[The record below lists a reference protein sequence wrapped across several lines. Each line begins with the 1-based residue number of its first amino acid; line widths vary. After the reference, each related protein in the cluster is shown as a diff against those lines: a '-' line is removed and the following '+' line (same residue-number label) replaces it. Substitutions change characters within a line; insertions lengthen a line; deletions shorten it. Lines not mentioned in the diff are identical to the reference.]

1 MREHLN
7 QVVPMEIRKKALALA
22 FLLALFMSAASLRP
36 AHASGLTIATCS
48 SDGTVKYTF
57 YENETMYLLGSGLP
71 PSPIEPASL
80 PEGTGNFSLQSFME
94 SALSVAKALF
104 GGPPLN
110 SYAIYVVYDLNNWTD
125 KMLIPPRIPG
135 TVEKVSIDSSG
146 NIQPTLIWSA
156 PLTPG
161 GYDIV
166 IDLNNNGRYDVGT
179 DILQKARIDACPTQ
193 HYGVFVLPLPEY
205 WSGTILGLTSFFAAL
220 GLFGLIKRRHAAKP
234 DHGTTRQPH

>member
-1 MREHLN
+1 MK
-7 QVVPMEIRKKALALA
+7 IRKEALAVA
-22 FLLALFMSAASLRP
+22 FLIALFMSAASMKP
-36 AHASGLTIATCS
+36 AHASGPMIATCS
-48 SDGTVKYTF
+48 SDGTVTYTF

-71 PSPIEPASL
+71 ASSIEPSSQ
-80 PEGTGNFSLQSFME
+80 PKGTGNFTLQSMLE
-94 SALSVAKALF
+94 DALSMAKALF

-110 SYAIYVVYDLNNWTD
+110 SYPIYVVKDVDNWTD

-135 TVEKVSIDSSG
+135 TVEQVSIDASG
-146 NIQPTLIWSA
+146 NIQPTLIWNA

-179 DILQKARIDACPTQ
+179 DVLQKARIDACPSQ

-205 WSGTILGLTSFFAAL
+205 WSGTIMGLTSFFAAL
-220 GLFGLIKRRHAAKP
+220 GLFGLIKRRRASKP
-234 DHGTTRQPH
+234 THDATRQPE